1 MINILLIGNCGV
13 GKTHTMKQII
23 QSQKNM
29 NPSAFGLF
37 KYIGNDDLRI
47 AGVYDGSMFEGTDK
61 LAMDVMRVMED
72 YILGQRDRKG
82 INIFEG
88 DRFMNK
94 KFIAM
99 ANPFVIKIKG
109 DGKAGREQRG
119 SQQTQR
125 HLKSINTRVHN
136 IEEDFAFDNSDK
148 AVEFLTNNISLGYSR
163 IYAECEVA
171 RLEHQPQQ
179 AKLF

>member
-1 MINILLIGNCGV
+1 
-13 GKTHTMKQII
+13 
-23 QSQKNM
+23 
-29 NPSAFGLF
+29 
-37 KYIGNDDLRI
+37 
-47 AGVYDGSMFEGTDK
+47 
-61 LAMDVMRVMED
+61 MED